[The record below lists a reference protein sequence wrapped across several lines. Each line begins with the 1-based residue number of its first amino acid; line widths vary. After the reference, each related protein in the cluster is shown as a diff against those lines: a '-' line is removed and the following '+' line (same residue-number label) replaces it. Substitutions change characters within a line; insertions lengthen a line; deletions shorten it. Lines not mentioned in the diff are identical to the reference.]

1 MEGKQLLVE
10 LVVVIAGVMIA
21 TYAANKIPMLSGA

>member
-1 MEGKQLLVE
+1 MEGKGLLIE

-21 TYAANKIPMLSGA
+21 TYAANKIPFLEGA